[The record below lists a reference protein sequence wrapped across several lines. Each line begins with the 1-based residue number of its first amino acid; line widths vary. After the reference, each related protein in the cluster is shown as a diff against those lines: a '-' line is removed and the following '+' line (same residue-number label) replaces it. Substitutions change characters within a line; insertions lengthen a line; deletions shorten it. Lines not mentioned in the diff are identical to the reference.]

1 MRLLFRILGILFCV
15 LPPAISTLSFFP
27 IWMADSKTAVSA
39 LTVILLAL
47 SALPLFRILKAHLR
61 SPSAWMIWLVLWGF
75 LFAFRPIAPAIETIA
90 LISFPTSLL
99 GAVCFRVSGRFE
111 HREGAHKA

>member
-1 MRLLFRILGILFCV
+1 MKLLLRVLGILLCV

-39 LTVILLAL
+39 LTVILLCLA
-47 SALPLFRILKAHLR
+47 ALPLFRLIKSHLR
-61 SPSAWMIWLVLWGF
+61 SPSAWMIWLALWGF

-90 LISFPTSLL
+90 LISFPTSML
-99 GAVCFRVSGRFE
+99 GALCFRI
-111 HREGAHKA
+111 GAHLDGKA